1 MEGLHLQVESES
13 PVPSAAPLT
22 REREMA
28 WRSSTLALIAACKRI
43 APNCDDKLRGTLDG
57 LLVKYDNGELDKR
70 TLSATLQRLV
80 GTETVEACLKD
91 QEVDSEAAWR
101 FSHLKLIAAC
111 KRLAVDCSDEELNKL
126 DELLAL
132 YDSGEL
138 DKRDLRSAIIIVVG
152 KETLRSAVAALVA
165 ATAQAGEVRAA
176 KAATAAEERA
186 AKAATAAEEE
196 RATAS
201 TATAAADSEKEGPK
215 AKAAKPKGVSAKRA
229 WW

>member
-1 MEGLHLQVESES
+1 MHEGES
-13 PVPSAAPLT
+13 PVPSAEPLT
-22 REREMA
+22 REENSHREMA

-57 LLVKYDNGELDKR
+57 LLVKYDDGELDKR

-91 QEVDSEAAWR
+91 REVDSEAAWR
-101 FSHLKLIAAC
+101 FSMLKLIAAC
-111 KRLAVDCSDEELNKL
+111 KCLAVDCSDEVLEKL
-126 DELLAL
+126 DDLLPM

-138 DKRDLRSAIIIVVG
+138 DKRDLRSAIIIAVG
-152 KETLRSAVAALVA
+152 KDTLRSAMASLVA
-165 ATAQAGEVRAA
+165 ATAQAGVVRAA

-196 RATAS
+196 RATAA
-201 TATAAADSEKEGPK
+201 TATAAAEKKGPK
-215 AKAAKPKGVSAKRA
+215 AKAAKPKGEGTKRA